1 MPGSKC
7 RHRLNPHASS
17 DKKVN
22 EYLEKTKFCTD
33 IKYTCQWNFIVAQ
46 IQMPLKTFAVPLNQ
60 YLVHFLCS

>member
-46 IQMPLKTFAVPLNQ
+46 IQMPFKTFAVP
-60 YLVHFLCS
+60 